1 MRATVEGFEALA
13 RYAREQGRADV
24 EARALLELG
33 GALSWIDRDRSLAA
47 VEQALVLA
55 PGLPDEALRAH
66 VRGFVGCQRILLCGW
81 RDEDAEA
88 CRLAIDAVRRAGA
101 RRLLSLH
108 VGRYA
113 HLRSYQADYR
123 AACRTAEEGLRLAL
137 EVSDAYHYMTCQFH
151 RAWALLHLGEWQE
164 LRGVL
169 RDGLQM
175 AERNGHRLWARG
187 FRFQTAWLLT
197 HVGNFASAR
206 ALCEQERSPG
216 AEIQMDQLLGSIVLG
231 FGHLGSKRH
240 AAALRAFQ
248 EVTAQSTLMRSILLM
263 PLRLGLGQYWLA
275 RKQFVR
281 AREQMQELCRLAATS
296 GERTYLALGRQ
307 ALAEAALAQ
316 RNVPA
321 AERELSEALHAVD
334 GYEVPLAEWRVCATA
349 ARVELARG
357 HRVKADA
364 YWTRSAAVLDRL
376 AASLKDDADL
386 HRSFLAQPAVQMVRR
401 HGRPAARRLKVARR
415 ALR

>member
-1 MRATVEGFEALA
+1 
-13 RYAREQGRADV
+13 
-24 EARALLELG
+24 
-33 GALSWIDRDRSLAA
+33 
-47 VEQALVLA
+47 
-55 PGLPDEALRAH
+55 
-66 VRGFVGCQRILLCGW
+66 
-81 RDEDAEA
+81 
-88 CRLAIDAVRRAGA
+88 
-101 RRLLSLH
+101 
-108 VGRYA
+108 
-113 HLRSYQADYR
+113 
-123 AACRTAEEGLRLAL
+123 
-137 EVSDAYHYMTCQFH
+137 MTCQFH
-151 RAWALLHLGEWQE
+151 RAWALLHLGEWRE

-169 RDGLQM
+169 SDGLQM

-206 ALCEQERSPG
+206 ALCEQERPPG
-216 AEIQMDQLLGSIVLG
+216 EEVQMDQLLGSIVLG
-231 FGHLGSKRH
+231 FAHLGLKRH

-248 EVTAQSTLMRSILLM
+248 EVTAQSTLMRSILQM

-275 RKQFVR
+275 RRQFGR

-307 ALAEAALAQ
+307 GLAETALSE
-316 RNVPA
+316 RDLPA
-321 AERELSEALHAVD
+321 AERELSEALHAAH

-349 ARVELARG
+349 ARIELARG
-357 HRVKADA
+357 RRVKADA

-386 HRSFLAQPAVQMVRR
+386 HRSFLAQPAVQTVRR
-401 HGRPAARRLKVARR
+401 HGRPAARPLAIARR